1 MYFRIKQQL
10 LSMNVDI
17 EESWKKLMSE
27 EFNAE
32 YFASLKEF
40 LVNEKKQY
48 KIYPEGSRIFEAFNR
63 TPVSKVR
70 VVIIGQDP
78 YHGDGQAHGLC
89 FSVQKG
95 VKLPPSL
102 RNIYKELNSD
112 IGINT
117 PAHGDLSKWADN
129 GILLIN
135 SILTVRANQASSH
148 KKKGWENFTD
158 AVIKNISNHQKNCV
172 FILWGNFA
180 QQKKKL
186 IDEKK
191 HLIIESVH
199 PSPLSAY
206 GGFFGSQPFS
216 KTNNWL
222 ISKGIKPIDWSID

>member
-1 MYFRIKQQL
+1 
-10 LSMNVDI
+10 MNVKI
-17 EESWKKLMSE
+17 EDSWKSLMSE

-40 LVNEKKQY
+40 LVKEKKQY
-48 KIYPEGSRIFEAFNR
+48 KIYPEGSKIFEAFNR
-63 TPVSKVR
+63 TAVSKVK
-70 VVIIGQDP
+70 VIIIGQDP

-95 VKLPPSL
+95 IKLPPSL

-112 IGINT
+112 IGIKT

-129 GILLIN
+129 GVLLIN

-148 KKKGWENFTD
+148 KNKGWENFTN
-158 AVIKNISNHQKNCV
+158 AVIKNISNQQNNCV

>member
-1 MYFRIKQQL
+1 
-10 LSMNVDI
+10 MNVDI

>member
-1 MYFRIKQQL
+1 
-10 LSMNVDI
+10 MNVKI
-17 EESWKKLMSE
+17 EDSWKSLMSE

-48 KIYPEGSRIFEAFNR
+48 KIYPEGSKIFEAFNR
-63 TPVSKVR
+63 TAVSKVK
-70 VVIIGQDP
+70 VIIIGQDP

-95 VKLPPSL
+95 IKLPPSL

-112 IGINT
+112 IGIKT

-129 GILLIN
+129 GVLLIN

-148 KKKGWENFTD
+148 KNKGWENFTN
-158 AVIKNISNHQKNCV
+158 AVIKNISNQQNNCV